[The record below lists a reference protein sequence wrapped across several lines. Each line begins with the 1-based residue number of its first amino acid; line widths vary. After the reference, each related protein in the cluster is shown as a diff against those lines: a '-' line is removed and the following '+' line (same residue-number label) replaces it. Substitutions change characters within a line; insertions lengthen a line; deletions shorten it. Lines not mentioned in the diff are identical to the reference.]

1 MGGVP
6 GGRDEGR
13 TRRGGL
19 AVAIGVAV
27 LIGGAAAVY
36 VIGHHGGKP
45 GLGADLRPLAKGEM
59 AKLSISAGAA
69 APVTPF
75 LGADGK
81 AVTLKAIEGPVTVVN
96 LWATWCPPCV
106 KEMPTLAALQSAYGA
121 RVKVAVISMDKA
133 DDTDK
138 ARAFIAEHPPLAFY
152 QDPRSAFAFGL
163 DPAAE
168 GYPTT
173 LIYDRNGHER
183 ARLSGGADWNG
194 ADARAV
200 VDALL
205 AER

>member
-81 AVTLKAIEGPVTVVN
+81 AVTLKTNALGLYRGHISKAVLPDDVQIS
-96 LWATWCPPCV
+96 CV
-106 KEMPTLAALQSAYGA
+106 KSGYKQTKTNRRSPPGG
-121 RVKVAVISMDKA
+121 VAM
-133 DDTDK
+133 
-138 ARAFIAEHPPLAFY
+138 FIETECTM
-152 QDPRSAFAFGL
+152 QRQ
-163 DPAAE
+163 
-168 GYPTT
+168 
-173 LIYDRNGHER
+173 
-183 ARLSGGADWNG
+183 
-194 ADARAV
+194 
-200 VDALL
+200 
-205 AER
+205 